1 VRKNFADSRIRVK
14 GRFVKKEEQVRCLY
28 DCIATGS
35 ETHRNRW
42 YAVSVVNTRSS
53 CWRAWASRKAAAGG
67 TYKVSP
73 RPRPRPPAR
82 GAAVAGRSYMHL
94 PLEGRAMAQVGLAPL
109 PATHTT
115 VSPEIPCELL
125 VVYIPLLPSFGSTA
139 LLPRCSPFLVH
150 PSICR
155 CGHSV
160 AIPLS
165 FALINVAFF
174 CFENIIF

>member
-1 VRKNFADSRIRVK
+1 MRKNFADSRIRVK
-14 GRFVKKEEQVRCLY
+14 GRFVKKEEQVRCLH
-28 DCIATGS
+28 DCIATGG
-35 ETHRNRW
+35 ETHRNLW
-42 YAVSVVNTRSS
+42 YAVFVVNTRSS
-53 CWRAWASRKAAAGG
+53 CWRAWASRKAAPGG
-67 TYKVSP
+67 TCKVSP
-73 RPRPRPPAR
+73 RPRPPAR
-82 GAAVAGRSYMHL
+82 AAVAGRSYMHL

-125 VVYIPLLPSFGSTA
+125 VVYIPLLPSSGSTA
-139 LLPRCSPFLVH
+139 LWPRCPPFFLVH